1 MTRVTWLVIGVAL
14 GSIGAPSASAQTIR
28 SSVERSF
35 FQGPGQASADV
46 AAAFPQEA
54 RFAFVDVDRVAA
66 LSREGKA
73 AASRLEELRGKK
85 AAELSARGKQVE
97 ALQLKLSQG
106 TSMLTEVAR
115 RRLEREFQR
124 AHVDFQ
130 RLTEDAQE
138 EVRELQQELTQAFT
152 AKLFPVI
159 GEIAIEKKLW
169 AVFSSESA
177 LLWHDPALDL
187 SEEVARRLDSTAT
200 PPR

>member
-1 MTRVTWLVIGVAL
+1 MTRVVWLVIGMAL
-14 GSIGAPSASAQTIR
+14 GPIDASSVSAQPIR
-28 SSVERSF
+28 PSVERSSL
-35 FQGPGQASADV
+35 QGTGQASADI
-46 AAAFPQEA
+46 AEAFPQDA

-66 LSREGKA
+66 LSTEGKA
-73 AASRLEELRGKK
+73 AASRLQELRGKK
-85 AAELSARGKQVE
+85 ATELSARGEQIE
-97 ALQLKLSQG
+97 ALQSKLSQG
-106 TSMLTEVAR
+106 ASILTDVAR

-124 AHVDFQ
+124 AQVDFQ

-159 GEIAIEKKLW
+159 GDIAKEKKLW

-200 PPR
+200 PAR